1 MENICVDRYKELIK
15 ERRKIEFKLGYD
27 NFIKMVYDT
36 KIRDFFFDNAS
47 EIVETL
53 REKCCNELY
62 MLEKE
67 ITYNMLKK

>member
-27 NFIKMVYDT
+27 NFIKMGYDT

-53 REKCCNELY
+53 REKCCNEFY

-67 ITYNMLKK
+67 ITYNILKK